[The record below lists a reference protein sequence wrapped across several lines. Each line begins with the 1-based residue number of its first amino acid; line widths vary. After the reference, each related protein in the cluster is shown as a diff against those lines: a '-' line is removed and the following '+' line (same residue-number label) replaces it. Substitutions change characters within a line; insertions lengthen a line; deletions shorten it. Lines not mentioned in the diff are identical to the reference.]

1 MKTAIV
7 RAGLA
12 VPADAIRMT
21 SAFLQSMTGVESC
34 CFWLGPREPGGKATV
49 MAIVV
54 PRQRN
59 QPGNYHVEADAM
71 VGVANVARP
80 RGWTNLAQIHSHPG
94 PDVRHS
100 GYDDEMANS
109 RRALSLVYPTYGALP
124 GMWRFRGWLWRLWPV
139 PIPQEIGVHAFLRAK
154 WTLLDAAGVAA
165 AMQVIS
171 SPKPAFIDLRT

>member
-1 MKTAIV
+1 MKDAVV
-7 RAGLA
+7 RSALS

-21 SAFLQSMTGVESC
+21 SAFLRSMSGVESC
-34 CFWLGPREPGGKATV
+34 CFWLGPRQEGKATV

-59 QPGNYHVEADAM
+59 QPGNYHVEPEAMLRVAD
-71 VGVANVARP
+71 VARP

-109 RRALSLVYPTYGALP
+109 RRALSLIYPTYGALP
-124 GMWRFRGWLWRLWPV
+124 GVWRFRGWLWRLSPA
-139 PIPQEIGVHAFLRAK
+139 PIPRQIGVHAFLHSK
-154 WTLLDAAGVAA
+154 WTLLDAAGIAPV
-165 AMQVIS
+165 MQIVS
-171 SPKPAFIDLRT
+171 GPKPAFIDLRK